1 MHVLVSESMD
11 TIVDYPGKSQVAG
24 GEKNQNHVMQP
35 FEGGKSLLMHE
46 NLFCFQAKL
55 ISC

>member
-1 MHVLVSESMD
+1 MD